1 MSEILRLQSVS
12 RNFSGLKALRD
23 VSLGIGKGEV
33 LGLIGPNG
41 AGKTTLV
48 NVVTGVTP
56 ASSGTVTFMGRDITR
71 VKTYQSARLGL
82 SRTFQ
87 VVQPFA
93 EFSALDNV
101 AAAALFSQPG
111 ESIKSARQE
120 ARAHLAFVG
129 LEAQSDQPAAT
140 LTLAMRKRLELAKAL
155 AMKPKLLFL
164 DEVNAGLN
172 SAEVERATRLIHQLA
187 ENGITIVMIE
197 HLMKVVLN
205 VCTRIV
211 VLHNGQLIADGAPR
225 DVIKNP
231 AVVEAYLGQQVCAKG
246 WRSWLIHPLSSCKA
260 CARAMAR
267 FRCCGAS
274 ILPYEAGRSLH

>member
-1 MSEILRLQSVS
+1 MSEILRLDAVS
-12 RNFSGLKALRD
+12 KRFSGLQALRD
-23 VSLGIGKGEV
+23 VTLTINKGEV

-48 NVVTGVTP
+48 NTVCGVTP
-56 ASSGTVTFMGRDITR
+56 ASSGKVTFMGKDITGI
-71 VKTYQSARLGL
+71 KTYQAARFGL

-87 VVQPFA
+87 IVQPFA
-93 EFSALDNV
+93 EFTALDNV

-111 ESIKSARQE
+111 ESLKSAREE

-129 LEAQSDQPAAT
+129 LDAQAGQSAAT

-172 SAEVERATRLIHQLA
+172 SAEVERATKLIHQLA
-187 ENGITIVMIE
+187 ADGITIVMIE

-205 VCTRIV
+205 VCTRIA
-211 VLHNGQLIADGAPR
+211 VLHNGQLIADGLPR
-225 DVIKNP
+225 DIIKNP
-231 AVVEAYLGQQVCAKG
+231 AVVDAYLGQQYAQ
-246 WRSWLIHPLSSCKA
+246 RNAIH
-260 CARAMAR
+260 
-267 FRCCGAS
+267 G
-274 ILPYEAGRSLH
+274 

>member
-1 MSEILRLQSVS
+1 MSELLRLTGVS
-12 RNFSGLKALRD
+12 RRFSGLQALRD
-23 VSLGIGKGEV
+23 VNLSVARGEV

-48 NVVTGVTP
+48 NTICGVTP
-56 ASSGTVTFMGRDITR
+56 ANTGSVVFDGKDITR
-71 VKTYQSARLGL
+71 IKTYQAARLGL

-87 VVQPFA
+87 IVQPFA

-111 ESIKSARQE
+111 ASLKSARE
-120 ARAHLAFVG
+120 AAREHLAFVG
-129 LEAQSDQPAAT
+129 LEAQAEQSAAT

-172 SAEVERATRLIHQLA
+172 SAEVERATKLIHQLA
-187 ENGITIVMIE
+187 ADGITIVMIE

-211 VLHNGQLIADGAPR
+211 VLHNGHPIADGPPR
-225 DVIKNP
+225 EVISNP
-231 AVVEAYLGQQVCAKG
+231 AVVEAYLGQQYAQ
-246 WRSWLIHPLSSCKA
+246 RT
-260 CARAMAR
+260 ARH
-267 FRCCGAS
+267 G
-274 ILPYEAGRSLH
+274 

>member
-1 MSEILRLQSVS
+1 MSKILKLQSVS

-23 VSLGIGKGEV
+23 VSLGVSKGEV

-56 ASSGTVTFMGRDITR
+56 ASSGTVTFMGPDVTR
-71 VKTYQSARLGL
+71 MKTYQSARLGL

-87 VVQPFA
+87 IVQPFA

-111 ESIKSARQE
+111 ESIKSAREE

-172 SAEVERATRLIHQLA
+172 SAEVERATKLIHQLA
-187 ENGITIVMIE
+187 ESGITIVMIE

-225 DVIKNP
+225 EVIKNP
-231 AVVEAYLGQQVCAKG
+231 AVVEAYLGQQYAQ
-246 WRSWLIHPLSSCKA
+246 
-260 CARAMAR
+260 RA
-267 FRCCGAS
+267 G
-274 ILPYEAGRSLH
+274 GHG

>member
-1 MSEILRLQSVS
+1 MSELLRLDGVS
-12 RNFSGLKALRD
+12 RHFSGLQALRD
-23 VSLGIGKGEV
+23 VTLSVAKGEV

-48 NVVTGVTP
+48 NTICGVTP
-56 ASSGTVTFMGRDITR
+56 ANSGTVTFGGTDITR
-71 VKTYQSARLGL
+71 IKTYQAARFGL

-87 VVQPFA
+87 IVQPFA
-93 EFSALDNV
+93 EFTALDNV

-111 ESIKSARQE
+111 ASLKAARE
-120 ARAHLAFVG
+120 AARAHLAFVG
-129 LEAQSDQPAAT
+129 LEAQASQPAAT

-172 SAEVERATRLIHQLA
+172 SAEVERATKLIHELA
-187 ENGITIVMIE
+187 ASGITIVMIE

-211 VLHNGQLIADGAPR
+211 VLHNGTPIADGVPR
-225 DVIKNP
+225 EVISNP
-231 AVVEAYLGQQVCAKG
+231 AVVEAYLGQKYAQ
-246 WRSWLIHPLSSCKA
+246 RS
-260 CARAMAR
+260 
-267 FRCCGAS
+267 AS
-274 ILPYEAGRSLH
+274 HG

>member
-71 VKTYQSARLGL
+71 VKTYQSARIGL

-111 ESIKSARQE
+111 ESIRSARQE

-231 AVVEAYLGQQVCAKG
+231 AVVEAYLGQQYAQ
-246 WRSWLIHPLSSCKA
+246 
-260 CARAMAR
+260 RA
-267 FRCCGAS
+267 GAH
-274 ILPYEAGRSLH
+274 G

>member
-1 MSEILRLQSVS
+1 
-12 RNFSGLKALRD
+12 LKALRD

-231 AVVEAYLGQQVCAKG
+231 AVVEAYLGQKYAQ
-246 WRSWLIHPLSSCKA
+246 
-260 CARAMAR
+260 RA
-267 FRCCGAS
+267 GAH
-274 ILPYEAGRSLH
+274 G

>member
-1 MSEILRLQSVS
+1 VSEILRLQSVS

-23 VSLGIGKGEV
+23 VSLGISKGEV

-56 ASSGTVTFMGRDITR
+56 ASSGTVTFMGQDITR

-111 ESIKSARQE
+111 ESINSAREE

-225 DVIKNP
+225 EVIKNP
-231 AVVEAYLGQQVCAKG
+231 AVVEAYLGQQYAQRV
-246 WRSWLIHPLSSCKA
+246 
-260 CARAMAR
+260 
-267 FRCCGAS
+267 GAH
-274 ILPYEAGRSLH
+274 G

>member
-1 MSEILRLQSVS
+1 MSEILKLQAVS

-23 VSLGIGKGEV
+23 VSLGVNKGEV

-56 ASSGTVTFMGRDITR
+56 ASSGTVTFMGQDITR

-87 VVQPFA
+87 IVQPFA

-111 ESIKSARQE
+111 ESIKSAREE

-187 ENGITIVMIE
+187 ESGITIVMIE

-231 AVVEAYLGQQVCAKG
+231 AVVEAYLGQQYAQ
-246 WRSWLIHPLSSCKA
+246 
-260 CARAMAR
+260 RA
-267 FRCCGAS
+267 GS
-274 ILPYEAGRSLH
+274 HG

>member
-56 ASSGTVTFMGRDITR
+56 ASSGTVTFMGQDITR

-129 LEAQSDQPAAT
+129 LESQSDQPAAT

-187 ENGITIVMIE
+187 ENGITIVTIE

-231 AVVEAYLGQQVCAKG
+231 AVVEAYLGQQYAQRAG
-246 WRSWLIHPLSSCKA
+246 
-260 CARAMAR
+260 AR
-267 FRCCGAS
+267 G
-274 ILPYEAGRSLH
+274 

>member
-1 MSEILRLQSVS
+1 MSEIRHEILHLSNVS
-12 RNFSGLKALRD
+12 RHFSGLQALRD
-23 VSLGIGKGEV
+23 VTISVNTGEV

-48 NVVTGVTP
+48 NTICGVTP
-56 ASSGTVTFMGRDITR
+56 ASSGVVTFDGKDITR
-71 VKTYQSARLGL
+71 VKTYQAARLGL

-87 VVQPFA
+87 IVQPFS
-93 EFSALDNV
+93 EFTALDNV

-111 ESIKSARQE
+111 ESLRSAREE

-129 LEAQSDQPAAT
+129 LDAQANQSAAT

-172 SAEVERATRLIHQLA
+172 SAEVERATKLIHQLA
-187 ENGITIVMIE
+187 ADGITIVMIE

-205 VCTRIV
+205 VCTRIA
-211 VLHNGQLIADGAPR
+211 VLHNGQLIADGQPR

-231 AVVEAYLGQQVCAKG
+231 AVVDAYLGQQYAQ
-246 WRSWLIHPLSSCKA
+246 RNA
-260 CARAMAR
+260 AR
-267 FRCCGAS
+267 G
-274 ILPYEAGRSLH
+274 

>member
-1 MSEILRLQSVS
+1 MSEILRLDAVS
-12 RNFSGLKALRD
+12 KRFSGLQALRD
-23 VSLGIGKGEV
+23 VTLSINKGEV

-48 NVVTGVTP
+48 NTVCGVTP
-56 ASSGTVTFMGRDITR
+56 ASSGKVTFMGKDITGI
-71 VKTYQSARLGL
+71 KTYQAARLGL

-87 VVQPFA
+87 IVQPFA
-93 EFSALDNV
+93 EFTALDNV
-101 AAAALFSQPG
+101 AAAALFSQRG
-111 ESIKSARQE
+111 ESVKSAREE

-129 LEAQSDQPAAT
+129 LDAQAGQSAAT

-172 SAEVERATRLIHQLA
+172 SAEVERATKLIHQLA
-187 ENGITIVMIE
+187 ADGITIVMIE

-205 VCTRIV
+205 VCTRIA
-211 VLHNGQLIADGAPR
+211 VLHDGQLIADGQPR

-231 AVVEAYLGQQVCAKG
+231 AVVEAYLGQQYAQ
-246 WRSWLIHPLSSCKA
+246 RS
-260 CARAMAR
+260 
-267 FRCCGAS
+267 
-274 ILPYEAGRSLH
+274 AGRG

>member
-1 MSEILRLQSVS
+1 MSEILRLDAVS
-12 RNFSGLKALRD
+12 RRFSGLQALRE
-23 VSLGIGKGEV
+23 VSLGINKGEV

-48 NVVTGVTP
+48 NTVCGVTP
-56 ASSGTVTFMGRDITR
+56 ANSGTITFNGRDITAIR
-71 VKTYQSARLGL
+71 TFQAARLGL

-87 VVQPFA
+87 IVQPFA

-111 ESIKSARQE
+111 ESLKSARDE

-129 LEAQSDQPAAT
+129 LDAQAGQSAAT

-172 SAEVERATRLIHQLA
+172 SAEVERATKLIHQLA
-187 ENGITIVMIE
+187 ADGITIVMIE

-211 VLHNGQLIADGAPR
+211 VLHNGQLIADGEPR

-231 AVVEAYLGQQVCAKG
+231 AVVDAYLGQQYAQ
-246 WRSWLIHPLSSCKA
+246 RSTAH
-260 CARAMAR
+260 
-267 FRCCGAS
+267 G
-274 ILPYEAGRSLH
+274 